1 MSVLA
6 AAWEGIWCCPGAG
19 RGNMRGWRPW
29 LAHAGAGSLIALTHP
44 LPLAMFVPARLQA
57 MEARRKERERPWL
70 RLLAIT
76 TAASAVLLA
85 AVLWRLEHMP

>member
-1 MSVLA
+1 MLRSGCGCTFTLQNDCSQVVPHA
-6 AAWEGIWCCPGAG
+6 ALVTSRCRLRCKLYYP
-19 RGNMRGWRPW
+19 
-29 LAHAGAGSLIALTHP
+29 
-44 LPLAMFVPARLQA
+44 FPAACSFTISLQA